1 MGGTD
6 ERRGR
11 LDGEL
16 LALARRHPR
25 ETWAT
30 RADLGDVARFWL
42 QRHAMFRHLDE
53 IIRQGVEGALADRTE
68 AAAFRPWLARHLGF
82 ALGQL
87 EEHHAVEDHHYFP
100 AFRRAEPR
108 LASGF
113 ELLDRDHGA
122 IHAAI
127 ADLATRAGAVLNA
140 EPVAFRTVLGRLRD
154 AHAGHARTLL
164 RHLDDEEDLV
174 IPLLLERGEHAVLGG
189 G

>member
-1 MGGTD
+1 MDGTD
-6 ERRGR
+6 ERHGR

-30 RADLGDVARFWL
+30 RVDLGELARFWL

-53 IIRQGVEGALADRTE
+53 VIREGVDDALSDQTQ

-100 AFRRAEPR
+100 AFRQAEPR
-108 LASGF
+108 LAPGF

-127 ADLATRAGAVLNA
+127 AGLAAHAEAVLNA
-140 EPVAFRTVLGRLRD
+140 GPAAFRTALGRLRD
-154 AHAGHARTLL
+154 AHTEHARALL
-164 RHLDDEEDLV
+164 HHLDDEEDLV
-174 IPLLLERGEHAVLGG
+174 IPLLLERGEHALLGG